1 MPHTFA
7 ILFNIKNSCKM
18 RAIACFLLL
27 PMLFSTLNAQNQNNF
42 ERKGF
47 IFGTALGLSSLNLIF
62 INKPSQNET
71 SLSFPNFK
79 IGTMISPKTALI
91 LYLPGSIYTFK
102 NEGRERDRGFE
113 AITPSLQYWLKGRFW
128 ILGGAGLGMDAPA
141 FYDIK
146 NETER
151 KFYFG
156 GSALAGTGYEV
167 WRKGKCALDL
177 QARVHYGT
185 AKFPEGVRSGLAFN
199 FMVGFNW
206 Y

>member
-1 MPHTFA
+1 MKSVFC
-7 ILFNIKNSCKM
+7 LFLIIFFN
-18 RAIACFLLL
+18 
-27 PMLFSTLNAQNQNNF
+27 TLNAQNQNNF

-47 IFGTALGLSSLNLIF
+47 IFGTALGLSSLSLKF
-62 INKPSQNET
+62 PNKPTQSET

-79 IGTMISPKTALI
+79 IGAMISPKTALI
-91 LYLPGSIYTFK
+91 LYLPGSIYTYK

-113 AITPSLQYWLKGRFW
+113 AITPSLQYWFKDRFW
-128 ILGGAGLGMDAPA
+128 VLAGAGLGMDAPA

-167 WRKGKCALDL
+167 YRKGKFALDL
-177 QARVHYGT
+177 QARLHYGT
-185 AKFPEGVRSGLAFN
+185 AKFPEGTRSGLAFN
-199 FMVGFNW
+199 LMIGFNW